1 MSKKRN
7 GRPPKLTPE
16 VQARIEQSLRA
27 GNYREVAA
35 RFAGVSARTV
45 KAWYAEGKKHSNKG
59 RSSQFRD
66 FYGAVNKAE
75 ADAEVLVVGRL
86 MAAASHDVKAM
97 AFWLERKHSVRW
109 GRPAPKQEIELTGKD
124 GGPVKVTKEVT
135 EAEVLALWKAHEKS

>member
-1 MSKKRN
+1 MGKRG
-7 GRPPKLTPE
+7 GRPTKLTDE
-16 VQARIEQSLRA
+16 AQERIIQALRA
-27 GNYREVAA
+27 GNFREVAA
-35 RFAGVSARTV
+35 RYAGVSGAAFREWFQRG
-45 KAWYAEGKKHSNKG
+45 KADSRRNRASRHHA
-59 RSSQFRD
+59 
-66 FYGAVNKAE
+66 FYTAVRKAE